1 MRGLFIPYPMPS
13 EEWERGKMGMVQFW
27 LSCGVLEE
35 CSWRGRVPSGQKNQQ
50 GIRKIQQEKP
60 LPLQLPLR
68 RLTSWFYFVFR
79 KSLTTWAWR
88 AVSTR

>member
-1 MRGLFIPYPMPS
+1 MF
-13 EEWERGKMGMVQFW
+13 
-27 LSCGVLEE
+27 LE
-35 CSWRGRVPSGQKNQQ
+35 RVPSGQKNQQ